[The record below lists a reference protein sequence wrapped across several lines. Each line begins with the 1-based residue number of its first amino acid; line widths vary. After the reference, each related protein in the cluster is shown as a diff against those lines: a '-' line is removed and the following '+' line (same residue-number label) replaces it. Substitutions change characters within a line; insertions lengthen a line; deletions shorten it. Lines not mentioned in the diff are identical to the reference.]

1 MAQQTSVSSLLD
13 MTSSSNVVF
22 LGEAG
27 SGKSEIALNFAQ
39 ALAELGGKPVHFF
52 DLDMTKPLFR
62 SRDRREAL
70 EALGVEV
77 HYEAQF
83 MDAPTLTGGVRQRLN
98 DPHCCAV
105 LDVGGDYIGARS
117 IGGYAPLLNR
127 DGTTVYYVINPF
139 RPWSATLEHIDQVLG
154 ETLGVSHVE
163 LARLR
168 LVGNPNLGPDHPRR
182 RGGGRPEALGAGEP
196 LQAGGLPVRPP
207 GAVRRPAGGAA
218 LPGAPHPPVAD
229 LSLGG
234 RAGAGRTV
242 SPLFN
247 SLQDAIC
254 KKEMSVWQK
263 WKLWRSAARAAA
275 TA

>member
-98 DPHCCAV
+98 DPHC
-105 LDVGGDYIGARS
+105 
-117 IGGYAPLLNR
+117 
-127 DGTTVYYVINPF
+127 
-139 RPWSATLEHIDQVLG
+139 
-154 ETLGVSHVE
+154 
-163 LARLR
+163 
-168 LVGNPNLGPDHPRR
+168 
-182 RGGGRPEALGAGEP
+182 
-196 LQAGGLPVRPP
+196 
-207 GAVRRPAGGAA
+207 
-218 LPGAPHPPVAD
+218 
-229 LSLGG
+229 
-234 RAGAGRTV
+234 
-242 SPLFN
+242 
-247 SLQDAIC
+247 
-254 KKEMSVWQK
+254 
-263 WKLWRSAARAAA
+263 
-275 TA
+275 

>member
-27 SGKSEIALNFAQ
+27 SGKSELALNFAQ

-70 EALGVEV
+70 ETLGVEV

-154 ETLGVSHVE
+154 ETLG
-163 LARLR
+163 
-168 LVGNPNLGPDHPRR
+168 
-182 RGGGRPEALGAGEP
+182 
-196 LQAGGLPVRPP
+196 GLPMWSWPGCGWWATPTWGRRPP
-207 GAVRRPAGGAA
+207 PPTWRRAPGGS
-218 LPGAPHPPVAD
+218 G
-229 LSLGG
+229 S
-234 RAGAGRTV
+234 
-242 SPLFN
+242 
-247 SLQDAIC
+247 
-254 KKEMSVWQK
+254 W
-263 WKLWRSAARAAA
+263 
-275 TA
+275 

>member
-105 LDVGGDYIGARS
+105 L
-117 IGGYAPLLNR
+117 
-127 DGTTVYYVINPF
+127 VINPF

-168 LVGNPNLGPDHPRR
+168 LVGNPNLGPETTPADVAEGARR
-182 RGGGRPEALGAGEP
+182 LWELVSPYK
-196 LQAGGLPVRPP
+196 PVDYLC
-207 GAVRRPAGGAA
+207 VRRELCAA
-218 LPGAPHPPVAD
+218 LPEGLPCPVLPIRLWLTYPWAAGPEPDAP
-229 LSLGG
+229 
-234 RAGAGRTV
+234 
-242 SPLFN
+242 
-247 SLQDAIC
+247 
-254 KKEMSVWQK
+254 
-263 WKLWRSAARAAA
+263 
-275 TA
+275 

>member
-1 MAQQTSVSSLLD
+1 M
-13 MTSSSNVVF
+13 
-22 LGEAG
+22 
-27 SGKSEIALNFAQ
+27 
-39 ALAELGGKPVHFF
+39 
-52 DLDMTKPLFR
+52 
-62 SRDRREAL
+62 
-70 EALGVEV
+70 
-77 HYEAQF
+77 
-83 MDAPTLTGGVRQRLN
+83 
-98 DPHCCAV
+98 
-105 LDVGGDYIGARS
+105 
-117 IGGYAPLLNR
+117 
-127 DGTTVYYVINPF
+127 YYVINPF

-168 LVGNPNLGPDHPRR
+168 LVGNPNLGPETTPADVAEGARR
-182 RGGGRPEALGAGEP
+182 LWELVSPYK
-196 LQAGGLPVRPP
+196 PVDYLC
-207 GAVRRPAGGAA
+207 VRRELCAA
-218 LPGAPHPPVAD
+218 LPEGLPAGAPHPPVAD

>member
-27 SGKSEIALNFAQ
+27 SGKSELALNFAQ

-70 EALGVEV
+70 ETLGVEV

-139 RPWSATLEHIDQVLG
+139 RPCRPPWSTL
-154 ETLGVSHVE
+154 T
-163 LARLR
+163 RCW
-168 LVGNPNLGPDHPRR
+168 
-182 RGGGRPEALGAGEP
+182 GRPWGSPMWSWPGCGWWATPTWGR
-196 LQAGGLPVRPP
+196 RPP
-207 GAVRRPAGGAA
+207 PPTWRRAPGGS
-218 LPGAPHPPVAD
+218 G
-229 LSLGG
+229 S
-234 RAGAGRTV
+234 
-242 SPLFN
+242 
-247 SLQDAIC
+247 
-254 KKEMSVWQK
+254 W
-263 WKLWRSAARAAA
+263 
-275 TA
+275 

>member
-83 MDAPTLTGGVRQRLN
+83 MDAPTLTGGVRQRLERSALLRRAG
-98 DPHCCAV
+98 C
-105 LDVGGDYIGARS
+105 GGRLTS
-117 IGGYAPLLNR
+117 APLHRGICPPAQPGRHYGVLR
-127 DGTTVYYVINPF
+127 DQPL
-139 RPWSATLEHIDQVLG
+139 PP
-154 ETLGVSHVE
+154 
-163 LARLR
+163 
-168 LVGNPNLGPDHPRR
+168 LVGHS
-182 RGGGRPEALGAGEP
+182 GA
-196 LQAGGLPVRPP
+196 
-207 GAVRRPAGGAA
+207 
-218 LPGAPHPPVAD
+218 H
-229 LSLGG
+229 
-234 RAGAGRTV
+234 
-242 SPLFN
+242 
-247 SLQDAIC
+247 
-254 KKEMSVWQK
+254 
-263 WKLWRSAARAAA
+263 
-275 TA
+275 

>member
-98 DPHCCAV
+98 LIMHEPMSSTMTPEELTA
-105 LDVGGDYIGARS
+105 GAFCRAS
-117 IGGYAPLLNR
+117 G
-127 DGTTVYYVINPF
+127 
-139 RPWSATLEHIDQVLG
+139 
-154 ETLGVSHVE
+154 
-163 LARLR
+163 
-168 LVGNPNLGPDHPRR
+168 
-182 RGGGRPEALGAGEP
+182 LGASVRVALVRSSRMRP
-196 LQAGGLPVRPP
+196 TAFAAVRPP
-207 GAVRRPAGGAA
+207 
-218 LPGAPHPPVAD
+218 
-229 LSLGG
+229 
-234 RAGAGRTV
+234 
-242 SPLFN
+242 
-247 SLQDAIC
+247 
-254 KKEMSVWQK
+254 
-263 WKLWRSAARAAA
+263 
-275 TA
+275 

>member
-168 LVGNPNLGPDHPRR
+168 LVGNPNLGPETTPADVAEGARR
-182 RGGGRPEALGAGEP
+182 LWELVSPYKSVDYLC
-196 LQAGGLPVRPP
+196 
-207 GAVRRPAGGAA
+207 VRRELCAA
-218 LPGAPHPPVAD
+218 LPEGLPCPVLPIRLWLTYPWAAGPEPDAP
-229 LSLGG
+229 
-234 RAGAGRTV
+234 
-242 SPLFN
+242 
-247 SLQDAIC
+247 
-254 KKEMSVWQK
+254 
-263 WKLWRSAARAAA
+263 
-275 TA
+275 

>member
-168 LVGNPNLGPDHPRR
+168 LVGNPNLGP
-182 RGGGRPEALGAGEP
+182 EP
-196 LQAGGLPVRPP
+196 D
-207 GAVRRPAGGAA
+207 
-218 LPGAPHPPVAD
+218 AP
-229 LSLGG
+229 
-234 RAGAGRTV
+234 
-242 SPLFN
+242 
-247 SLQDAIC
+247 
-254 KKEMSVWQK
+254 
-263 WKLWRSAARAAA
+263 
-275 TA
+275 